1 MLKMTNAAV
10 SIDTANESAMVMSS
24 NAGDGVGGSVGPSNI
39 NYLKSQDYNYSDAP
53 LEVTITASDK
63 HLVRDRNSSVG
74 SDDNHREPERRQS
87 TQLVASAVDLESVP
101 MIGSETANI
110 DQGSVQFK

>member
-1 MLKMTNAAV
+1 MTNAAV

-74 SDDNHREPERRQS
+74 SDDNHREPERR
-87 TQLVASAVDLESVP
+87 
-101 MIGSETANI
+101 
-110 DQGSVQFK
+110 

>member
-10 SIDTANESAMVMSS
+10 SIDTGNESAMVMSS

-74 SDDNHREPERRQS
+74 SDNNHREPERRQS
-87 TQLVASAVDLESVP
+87 TQLVASAVDLESAP
-101 MIGSETANI
+101 MVGSETANI

>member
-1 MLKMTNAAV
+1 MLIMTNAAV
-10 SIDTANESAMVMSS
+10 SVDTTTESAMVMSS
-24 NAGDGVGGSVGPSNI
+24 NAGDGVAGSAGQSNN

-53 LEVTITASDK
+53 LEVTITASDH

-87 TQLVASAVDLESVP
+87 TQLVASAVDLESAP
-101 MIGSETANI
+101 TIGSETANI
-110 DQGSVQFK
+110 DQGGVHFK